1 MNARLSQLLTLVLAG
16 VCGFF
21 LLLIILFQ
29 FGVGRGY
36 RWWPL
41 DDTSTLSGQGR
52 DLDHSSFS
60 LPAWDSYADVNKRP
74 LFNEDRRPTPPP
86 PPEAAIST
94 AAPIPHLNVV
104 LSGVIISKKVR
115 LALIKE
121 NGKPTSTAVKEGGAL
136 GGDLAAWSLAQVKPR
151 AAIFKSS
158 AGESVE
164 VELIASAIDQKP
176 TPPSNPPAAVNPAQ
190 PQPQPTGAAPP
201 AAPPPGNPATAEAK
215 PAEQPP
221 ANADLQQRIE
231 ARRQQLREQNDRARQ
246 QQGQSQ

>member
-1 MNARLSQLLTLVLAG
+1 MNARLSQLLSVILAG
-16 VCGFF
+16 ACGFF

-41 DDTSTLSGQGR
+41 DDANTLAAQGK

-86 PPEAAIST
+86 PPEAVVNT
-94 AAPIPHLNVV
+94 APQIAQLHIV

-121 NGKPTSTAVKEGGAL
+121 NGKQTSTSVKEGGAL
-136 GGDLAAWSLAQVKPR
+136 AGDLAAWSLAQVKPR
-151 AAIFKSS
+151 AAVFKSS

-176 TPPSNPPAAVNPAQ
+176 TPPSNPPAAVMP

-201 AAPPPGNPATAEAK
+201 AAAPGAPPMAEAR

-231 ARRQQLREQNDRARQ
+231 ARRQQLREQNERARQ
-246 QQGQSQ
+246 QQQGQSH